1 MDYDDDDALPHEN
14 YQPLDDD
21 DEQPAKRVKPSK
33 HSSDEDEHVNQKR
46 GYTSKEQDMIAEW
59 LKNNQPK
66 TDDSTSK

>member
-21 DEQPAKRVKPSK
+21 DDDEQPAKRVKSSK
-33 HSSDEDEHVNQKR
+33 HSSDEEEHVNQKR

-66 TDDSTSK
+66 TDD